1 MRISCSLVLVCFLLS
16 TTDKAQAQDQAP
28 VPVRNQVAQ
37 TTGTPITTMRHWK
50 IKKGSFPQ
58 FLHASQTG
66 VWPYFEK
73 IGARVVG
80 MWQVINVRPNDK
92 SGGMDNS
99 GFTMHKDNG
108 LDYDEAILVTRYA
121 SVEHW
126 QATRDAVSLGGNG
139 PDYAAL
145 VAALSTR
152 RELTLETS
160 VTFLQ
165 GYNGPNGPFFL
176 PGTSEHFQSE
186 GVSR

>member
-1 MRISCSLVLVCFLLS
+1 MQISYLLVMAWIVLFAA
-16 TTDKAQAQDQAP
+16 DKAQAQDQTP
-28 VPVRNQVAQ
+28 VPVRNQVAE
-37 TTGTPITTMRHWK
+37 TAGTPITTMRHWK

-58 FLHASQTG
+58 FLRASQTG

-80 MWQVINVRPNDK
+80 MWQVINVKPDDK
-92 SGGMDNS
+92 TGGMENS
-99 GFTMHKDNG
+99 GFTLHQDNG
-108 LDYDEAILVTRYA
+108 LEYDEAILVTRYA

-165 GYNGPNGPFFL
+165 GYNGPNGPYFL
-176 PGTSEHFQSE
+176 PGTGEQFLPGDASP
-186 GVSR
+186 

>member
-1 MRISCSLVLVCFLLS
+1 MRIYYSLVVACFVLL
-16 TTDKAQAQDQAP
+16 TADKVQAQEQAP
-28 VPVRNQVAQ
+28 VPVRNQVAV

-80 MWQVINVRPNDK
+80 MWQVINVKPDDK
-92 SGGMDNS
+92 AGGMENS
-99 GFTMHKDNG
+99 GFTVHQDNG
-108 LDYDEAILVTRYA
+108 LEYDEAILVTRYA

-126 QATRDAVSLGGNG
+126 QATRDAVALGGNG
-139 PDYAAL
+139 PDYQAL
-145 VAALSTR
+145 VAALR
-152 RELTLETS
+152 ARQDLTLETS

-165 GYNGPNGPFFL
+165 GFSGPNGPYFL
-176 PGTSEHFQSE
+176 PGTGELFQAE
-186 GVSR
+186 DVGR

>member
-1 MRISCSLVLVCFLLS
+1 MRIYYSLVVTCFVLFAV
-16 TTDKAQAQDQAP
+16 DKVQAQDQAP
-28 VPVRNQVAQ
+28 VPVRNQVAVA
-37 TTGTPITTMRHWK
+37 TGTPITTMRHWK
-50 IKKGSFPQ
+50 IRKGSFPQ

-80 MWQVINVRPNDK
+80 MWQVINVKPNDK
-92 SGGMDNS
+92 AGGMENS
-99 GFTMHKDNG
+99 GFTVHQDNG
-108 LDYDEAILVTRYA
+108 LEYDEAILVTRYA

-139 PDYAAL
+139 PDYEAL
-145 VAALSTR
+145 VAALNTR

-165 GYNGPNGPFFL
+165 GYSGPNGPYFL
-176 PGTSEHFQSE
+176 PGTGEQFKPE
-186 GVSR
+186 DVSR